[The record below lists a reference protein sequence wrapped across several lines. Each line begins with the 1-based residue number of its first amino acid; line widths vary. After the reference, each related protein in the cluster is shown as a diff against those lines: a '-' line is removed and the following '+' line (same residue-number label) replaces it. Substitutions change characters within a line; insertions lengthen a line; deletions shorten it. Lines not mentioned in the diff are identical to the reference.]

1 MTKYA
6 RRDPASRET
15 ERFSVYVAAF
25 ILTGFWVSCGGQSTG
40 PSPASGS
47 GGQSAGS
54 GAGAVGGVG
63 APGGTGAGTS
73 GSGAASSGEA
83 GRGVGGNGVGAR
95 GGASGGVIPLTGGS
109 SGAGGRSGAS
119 GAGGRSGASGGVEQ
133 AGAAGD
139 AGECDSV
146 ALWRAIT
153 RGAGATRCDLLEPPP
168 EGDAVDRL
176 HGAVVIDDEGWVVDN
191 TGLTGADKQAWLSDL
206 GGQRWLCLAS
216 TTLGYSCEPIRG

>member
-1 MTKYA
+1 MTKCA
-6 RRDPASRET
+6 RRNPASRET
-15 ERFSVYVAAF
+15 ERFSVYAAAL
-25 ILTGFWVSCGGQSTG
+25 ILTVFWVSCGGESTG
-40 PSPASGS
+40 SSPASGS
-47 GGQSAGS
+47 GGQSAAS

-63 APGGTGAGTS
+63 APGGTGAGMS
-73 GSGAASSGEA
+73 GLGAASSGEA

-119 GAGGRSGASGGVEQ
+119 GGVEQ

-139 AGECDSV
+139 AGECDSL

-153 RGAGATRCDLLEPPP
+153 RGAGATRCDLLDPPP

-191 TGLTGADKQAWLSDL
+191 TGLTGADKQEWLSDL
-206 GGQRWLCLAS
+206 GGQRWLCLAG